1 MKHTQSNSIV
11 CNATQAEV
19 YAVICDSQQWP
30 DLFEPCL
37 AVEAV
42 QRDANGEH
50 IRVTANVGG
59 TPMTWESKRV
69 FRREIFGI
77 DTRVSKPMTLVKDMA
92 TTWRVIAMND
102 AQSLLVLEHDYTLLE
117 DVAGLVDGV
126 STKAQAESFIAG
138 AIHKN
143 STKELGNIRDAVQG
157 SAAAVDGIRSTSHS
171 ICCEVPAAEVYA
183 IIADASNWPKI
194 FDSCVSAQA
203 ELRHG
208 NTELVHIEANQAGKV
223 ISWDTL
229 RTYHDS
235 IFRID
240 FHLPV
245 PMPFLK
251 EMSGQWRV
259 VPLGENRCVL
269 NVTRRFVL
277 LDDVSGIREDVT
289 TREQASAVV
298 NRFIDENAGA
308 EMLAV
313 KSFVERKDACFSSFS
328 ARYTLPYS
336 PEQVFGVLSNVRQWP
351 DVLPHCDSVK
361 VIYDDAVN
369 QEFVMEIATAHGKEH
384 FRSIRRC
391 DREAL
396 AISYFQPVPPALL
409 NTHSG
414 RWVVRAAGA
423 GTELISEHS
432 VHLNSERC
440 AAQFDDQDVRRNKQR
455 VRELIMKNSK
465 ATADAC
471 ATWLGKELA
480 A

>member
-1 MKHTQSNSIV
+1 
-11 CNATQAEV
+11 
-19 YAVICDSQQWP
+19 
-30 DLFEPCL
+30 
-37 AVEAV
+37 
-42 QRDANGEH
+42 
-50 IRVTANVGG
+50 
-59 TPMTWESKRV
+59 V

-77 DTRVSKPMTLVKDMA
+77 DTRVSKPITLVQDMA
-92 TTWRVIAMND
+92 TTWRVIALND
-102 AQSLLVLEHDYTLLE
+102 AQSLLVLEHDYTLLD

-126 STKAQAESFIAG
+126 NTQAEAEAFIAG

-157 SAAAVDGIRSTSHS
+157 AQAAVDGIRSTSHS
-171 ICCEVPAAEVYA
+171 IVCKVPAAEVYA
-183 IIADASNWPKI
+183 IIADAANWPKI
-194 FDSCVSAQA
+194 FDSCVSARA
-203 ELRHG
+203 EPRQG

-223 ISWDTL
+223 IGWDTL

-259 VPLGENRCVL
+259 VPLDANRCVL

-277 LDDVSGIREDVT
+277 LDDVRGIREDVT
-289 TREQASAVV
+289 TRKQASSVV

-308 EMLAV
+308 EMQAV
-313 KSFVERKDACFSSFS
+313 KSYVERKDTSYSSFS
-328 ARYTLPYS
+328 ARYTLPFP
-336 PEQVFGVLSNVRQWP
+336 PEQVYGVLSNVRQWP

-361 VIYDDAVN
+361 IIYDDAVN
-369 QEFVMEIATAHGKEH
+369 QEFVMEIAAAHGKEH

-391 DREAL
+391 DHEAL
-396 AISYFQPVPPALL
+396 AISYFQPEPPALL
-409 NTHSG
+409 HTHSG
-414 RWVVRAAGA
+414 RWIVRAAGN
-423 GTELISEHS
+423 GTELVSEHA

-440 AAQFDDQDVRRNKQR
+440 AAQFDDQDVHRNKQR